1 MKKIIAA
8 FSLVLGLTVYSQ
20 RANAQL
26 QEGNLMVGANLM
38 NLDAS
43 FGDRSQF
50 SMDITPKLGYF
61 IKDNLVIGGQVA
73 LHYVTTKHLGSSYR
87 YEVGA
92 FGRYY
97 FSPSEVA
104 PLLNHGRFFGE
115 ANLGIGGDNNA
126 PIGLSFGLGP
136 GYSYFIT
143 PNIGLEALVKLH
155 GIAGNGS
162 SVGIGFGLGFQIYLP
177 TSNAR
182 EMYNDVSKGSR

>member
-1 MKKIIAA
+1 MKKV
-8 FSLVLGLTVYSQ
+8 FVGLSLVAGLLVFSKT
-20 RANAQL
+20 ATAQL
-26 QEGNLMVGANLM
+26 QKGTLMVGANLM

-43 FGDRSQF
+43 FGNQSQF
-50 SMDITPKLGYF
+50 SMDITPKVGYF
-61 IKDNLVIGGQVA
+61 IKDNMVIGGQIG
-73 LHYVTTKHLGSSYR
+73 LHYVTTKNLGSSYR

-97 FSPSEVA
+97 FSPSEVE

-126 PIGLSFGLGP
+126 PVGLSFGVGP

-155 GIAGNGS
+155 GIAGDGS

-182 EMYNDVSKGSR
+182 AVYDDVSQGGK